1 MAKIRASC
9 PTCGDVEL
17 TTNDVVLRICGD
29 DNSGTYTFTC
39 PVCEASVV
47 KPAEQHILDLLA
59 ASGVRVV
66 VWTLPAELSE
76 RPSGEPFTHDDLL
89 DFHAMLEDDSVL
101 EEALAALVN
110 GS

>member
-1 MAKIRASC
+1 
-9 PTCGDVEL
+9 
-17 TTNDVVLRICGD
+17 
-29 DNSGTYTFTC
+29 
-39 PVCEASVV
+39 VV

-66 VWTLPAELSE
+66 VLTLPAELSE

>member
-17 TTNDVVLRICGD
+17 TTNDVVLRVCAD
-29 DNSGTYTFTC
+29 DNSGTYTFMC
-39 PVCEASVV
+39 PVCEASVI
-47 KPAEQHILDLLA
+47 KAAEQHIVDLLA

-76 RPSGEPFTHDDLL
+76 RPTGDPFTHDDLL
-89 DFHAMLEDDSVL
+89 DFHSMLKHESALED
-101 EEALAALVN
+101 ALAELVN
-110 GS
+110 GT

>member
-1 MAKIRASC
+1 MAQIRASC
-9 PTCGDVEL
+9 PTCGAVEL
-17 TTNDVVLRICGD
+17 TTNDVGLRICVY
-29 DNSGTYTFTC
+29 DNSGRYPLTC

-59 ASGVRVV
+59 ASGVRVG

-89 DFHAMLEDDSVL
+89 DFHAMPEDDTVL
-101 EEALAALVN
+101 EEALAAPLN
-110 GS
+110 GG